1 MSTKL
6 SHMITVA
13 DEKAAYDLA
22 CKRLL
27 ANKIILAWI
36 MKSCVAEYRD
46 IDVNE
51 IATKYIEGN
60 PIISTFPLH
69 VDESEEMG
77 ELVNGISTEDNTIN
91 EGVVKFD
98 IRFNALAPV
107 SGELTQLII
116 NVEAQNDFY
125 PGYPIIKR
133 AIYYCARMISSQ
145 YGTVFKKS
153 HYEKIKKVYSIWIC
167 TNPPIGRRNS
177 IASYSIK
184 EDVII
189 GKAEEKIG
197 NYDLITAIMICL
209 GKKNDANSL
218 GILKLLEVLLSAERP
233 VDEKKKILEEDFNI
247 KMNDSLERE
256 VSTMCNLSK
265 GVEEYGIQRGVILTL
280 NGLVADGVLT
290 VSEASHRAG
299 MTEESFVKKVDELKE
314 KQ

>member
-1 MSTKL
+1 
-6 SHMITVA
+6 MITVA